1 MFWKKKKDDAEKE
14 WYVEKIDC
22 TAPWDIRRK
31 EILKKM
37 TLDELKE
44 VTEIIEEL
52 RKRGTNGVCE
62 RCLKMNAAMRM
73 YNCFEWGPDLFKPFR
88 LDYDES
94 TRSILVPEEMLMHFI
109 QLANPDQPKRNIKL
123 IKSTYE

>member
-1 MFWKKKKDDAEKE
+1 
-14 WYVEKIDC
+14 
-22 TAPWDIRRK
+22 
-31 EILKKM
+31 M

-52 RKRGTNGVCE
+52 RKRGTTGVCE

-88 LDYDES
+88 LEYDES

-123 IKSTYE
+123 IKSPHE